1 MNFWIISLFDPTPMD
16 NVATARFVGIAEAAV
31 AKGHAVTHFT
41 STFRHPSKSHRFES
55 DTTKQINDRYQVVY
69 LKSPGYKQN
78 MRPKRFIAHW
88 QYARIWEKYA
98 NTLTPPDY
106 IIVSL
111 PPLSLA
117 DYVTEWASKKNIPV
131 LVDFIDPWPDSFI
144 KDVPDGAR
152 PFAKIAITPF
162 YNKLKRVLKRAKGV
176 SAISQGYIDWALG
189 YYQGTPKPNRPF
201 YPAVDFQWI
210 QDRFKE
216 LEEKQPRQD
225 KLLRLIYA
233 GSLASSYD
241 IPAICKAAEI
251 LEAKYPGRTEFL
263 IAGTGPQE
271 DMVKEYASKLSNLK
285 YLGWMTRDTLTEQ
298 YYLSDLGLIQH
309 MNSLTQTVT
318 YKLFSYLSAGLPV
331 LNSLQS
337 EMVNIIEDHQVGL
350 NNKEG
355 DFEKLAENIA
365 CFLDDPGMLETYK
378 KNALKLTAEK
388 GDTQKVYADMVD
400 YLIQL

>member
-1 MNFWIISLFDPTPMD
+1 MNLWIVSLFDPTPMD
-16 NVATARFVGIAEAAV
+16 NVATARFVGVAEAAV
-31 AKGHAVTHFT
+31 VKGFTVTHFT
-41 STFRHPSKSHRFES
+41 STFRHSTKSHRFEY
-55 DTTKQINDRYQVVY
+55 DTVKEINENYQVIY

-78 MRPKRFIAHW
+78 MRPRRFIAHW
-88 QYARIWEKYA
+88 QYARIWGKYA
-98 NTLTPPDY
+98 STLTPPDS

-117 DYVTEWASKKNIPV
+117 DYVTEWAFKRNIPV

-144 KDVPDGAR
+144 KDVSGGAR
-152 PFAKIAITPF
+152 ALAKLAITPF
-162 YNKLKRVLKRAKGV
+162 YNKLKRVLNRAKGV

-189 YYQGTPKPNRPF
+189 YYEGGSKPNRPF

-216 LEEKQPRQD
+216 LEQKQPRQD
-225 KLLRLIYA
+225 QKLRLIYA

-251 LEAKYPGRTEFL
+251 LEKKYPGRTEFL
-263 IAGTGPQE
+263 IAGIGPQE
-271 DMVKEYASKLSNLK
+271 NMVKEYASKLSNLK

-337 EMVNIIEDHQVGL
+337 EMVNIIKDNQVGL

-355 DFEKLAENIA
+355 DFEKLAENIER
-365 CFLDDPGMLETYK
+365 FIEEPNLLETYK
-378 KNALKLTAEK
+378 KNALSLTAEK
-388 GDTQKVYADMVD
+388 GDTKKVYADMVD
-400 YLIQL
+400 YLMEL